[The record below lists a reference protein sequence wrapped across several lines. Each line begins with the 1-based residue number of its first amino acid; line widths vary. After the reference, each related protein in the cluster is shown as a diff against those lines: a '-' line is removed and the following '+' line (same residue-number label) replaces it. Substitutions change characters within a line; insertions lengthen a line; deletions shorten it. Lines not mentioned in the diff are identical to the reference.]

1 MYSFGFDVVILI
13 QAISFTWDIFIDM
26 FTSVKFSLEH
36 SLRQVIAIVTTIG
49 RDQASELMK

>member
-13 QAISFTWDIFIDM
+13 QAISFTRDIFIDM

-49 RDQASELMK
+49 RDQASELME